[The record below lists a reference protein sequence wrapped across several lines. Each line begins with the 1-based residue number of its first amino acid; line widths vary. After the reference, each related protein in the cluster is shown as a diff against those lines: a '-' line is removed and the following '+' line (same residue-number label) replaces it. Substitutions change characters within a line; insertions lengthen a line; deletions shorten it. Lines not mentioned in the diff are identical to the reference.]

1 MLLFSTPIFGESPSI
16 KQLRKAA
23 EAGNSYSQ
31 ELLGLVYYTD
41 KDYVKA
47 VNWFRKAVA
56 SGNTDAY
63 FNLGQAY
70 SKGEGVT
77 QDYAEAAKWYRKG
90 ADTGNRLAQNTLG
103 DLYSKGEGVT
113 QDYAEA
119 AKWYRKGA
127 DAGDAEAQ
135 FKLGIMYY
143 KGQGL
148 PQDYKLAY
156 MWINLSASMSVP
168 NFTWESHKIRAGA
181 RDVVQA
187 KLTQDELDEAERL
200 GTAWRPTVIMPP
212 SIPRLTGVKA
222 IDKPREYAEAVRRY
236 RKAAD
241 MGDAKAQFNLGRMY
255 AEGKG
260 VTQDYVLAYMW
271 INLSASTAVGE
282 DQRYAMRD
290 EVASKLTRKQLEEAQ
305 RLAREWR
312 PKR

>member
-1 MLLFSTPIFGESPSI
+1 MNTTKRLWGLFGLAFLVLTVAMLLFSTPIFGESPSI

-63 FNLGQAY
+63 FNLGQA
-70 SKGEGVT
+70 
-77 QDYAEAAKWYRKG
+77 
-90 ADTGNRLAQNTLG
+90 
-103 DLYSKGEGVT
+103 YSKGEGVT